1 MNLPR
6 PAHKMSFMTVQQEIL
21 ERLSTLPPA
30 EQQEV
35 LRLARALSAR
45 TTAPQGQASRS
56 LMGLLAGRGID
67 ITSEDIA
74 EGRREMWGDF
84 PREIK

>member
-1 MNLPR
+1 
-6 PAHKMSFMTVQQEIL
+6 MTVQQEIL

-35 LRLARALSAR
+35 LRLARTLSAR
-45 TTAPQGQASRS
+45 TAAPQAQPSTS
-56 LMGLLAGRGID
+56 FMGLLAGRGID
-67 ITSEDIA
+67 VTSEDIA
-74 EGRREMWGDF
+74 QARREMWGDF

>member
-1 MNLPR
+1 
-6 PAHKMSFMTVQQEIL
+6 MTVQQEIL
-21 ERLSTLPPA
+21 ERLSPLPPA

-35 LRLARALSAR
+35 LRFARTLSAR
-45 TTAPQGQASRS
+45 KGNPQGQPRTS

-67 ITSEDIA
+67 VTADDIA
-74 EGRREMWGDF
+74 QVRREMWGDF

>member
-1 MNLPR
+1 
-6 PAHKMSFMTVQQEIL
+6 MTVQQEIL

-35 LRLARALSAR
+35 LRLARTLSAR
-45 TTAPQGQASRS
+45 NTSPQQRPSPS

-67 ITSEDIA
+67 VTSDDIA
-74 EGRREMWGDF
+74 EARREMWGDF
-84 PREIK
+84 PREVK